1 MERLR
6 NDMCDVVNA
15 YCVLYSPLAC
25 RSSRVVIARDSI
37 VTGAL
42 TDPQSFCGGCHLCSQ
57 ALKLRSAIAACVTF
71 SLVQPPQCPLRPC
84 LPTLDVNAEQADV
97 VLHEDVH
104 PPLVWRGGRTH
115 ARSGGEQEFVLQM
128 LGDSQIRLQSRVV
141 PTLRLSVNL
150 S

>member
-15 YCVLYSPLAC
+15 SCVLYSPLAC

-84 LPTLDVNAEQADV
+84 LPTHVMSMLNGQTWLFTRTCIRHSSGE
-97 VLHEDVH
+97 EDV
-104 PPLVWRGGRTH
+104 PMPDLAVSKNLSCRCW
-115 ARSGGEQEFVLQM
+115 E
-128 LGDSQIRLQSRVV
+128 
-141 PTLRLSVNL
+141 TLRSDC
-150 S
+150 SQEWCQH